1 MLKTNS
7 KKAAEN
13 IRAYIMNGF
22 TPENYTDNP
31 PEDFPEIARFILAT
45 FKSEKYN
52 TPEDFRYYRNNEFA
66 AFADWCAGLP
76 SILDTCYYYNRSA
89 VDDLGDILEETDEE
103 KARYTEKQAEKTL
116 TMLIYRELKKGRR
129 SYEKIHIKRIKKSY
143 PLRNGARSNER
154 ARRRS

>member
-22 TPENYTDNP
+22 KPENYTDNP

-52 TPEDFRYYRNNEFA
+52 THEDFQYYRNSEFA
-66 AFADWCAGLP
+66 AFIDWCAGLCGV
-76 SILDTCYYYNRSA
+76 LDTCYYYNRSA
-89 VDDLGDILEETDEE
+89 VDDLGTVLEETDEE
-103 KARYTEKQAEKTL
+103 KARYTEEQAEKML
-116 TMLIYRELKKGRR
+116 TMLIYRALKKGAAQ
-129 SYEKIHIKRIKKSY
+129 K
-143 PLRNGARSNER
+143 
-154 ARRRS
+154 

>member
-45 FKSEKYN
+45 FKSEKYS
-52 TPEDFRYYRNNEFA
+52 TPEDFRYYRNNELA

-76 SILDTCYYYNRSA
+76 SALDTCYYYNRSA
-89 VDDLGDILEETDEE
+89 VDDLGAILEETDEE
-103 KARYTEKQAEKTL
+103 KARYTEEQAEKTL
-116 TMLIYRELKKGRR
+116 TLLIYRELKKGAMQ
-129 SYEKIHIKRIKKSY
+129 K
-143 PLRNGARSNER
+143 
-154 ARRRS
+154 